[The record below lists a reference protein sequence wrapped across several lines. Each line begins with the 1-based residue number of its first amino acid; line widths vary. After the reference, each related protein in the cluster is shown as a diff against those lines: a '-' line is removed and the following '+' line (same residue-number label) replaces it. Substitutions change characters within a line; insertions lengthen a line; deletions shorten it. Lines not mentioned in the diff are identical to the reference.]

1 MLETRGLTV
10 NEAVTQANDMLTA
23 HPDIKAIYGMYDEAG
38 TGAAKVLETRGLT
51 GKIGIAVADGSP
63 TTIALLKAKA
73 IQGIF
78 FQEAVGQGI
87 DGTQQVF
94 NALTNAPVKKDLALV
109 MPLVTADKIDSPEA
123 KAVIARVFPPSK

>member
-1 MLETRGLTV
+1 
-10 NEAVTQANDMLTA
+10 
-23 HPDIKAIYGMYDEAG
+23 MYDEAG

-63 TTIALLKAKA
+63 TTIALLKANA

-94 NALTNAPVKKDLALV
+94 NALTDAPVERDLALV
-109 MPLVTADKIDSPEA
+109 MPLVTADKIDTPEA
-123 KAVIARVFPPSK
+123 KAVIARVFPSSN